1 MPPRI
6 GGDSAFSVIR
16 CTIMT
21 QKQTYLT
28 QEGLEQLQEE
38 LALLRN
44 VRRPEVA
51 VRIHKASETG
61 GTVDNAEYDE
71 AKNEQAFVEG
81 RVLTLEAMIKSA
93 VIIPDHAT
101 PPKSVQLGSK
111 VTVSTGQG
119 KNQVY
124 VIVGKAEADPSQGR
138 ISNESPVGK
147 ALLGLKAGATTE
159 VETPSGTVALKVVKL
174 A

>member
-1 MPPRI
+1 
-6 GGDSAFSVIR
+6 
-16 CTIMT
+16 MT
-21 QKQTYLT
+21 QQETYLT
-28 QEGLEQLQEE
+28 QEGLSKLETELEQL
-38 LALLRN
+38 RT

-51 VRIHKASETG
+51 QRIQKSKEIG

-93 VIIPDHAT
+93 VIIPNHAT

-124 VIVGKAEADPSQGR
+124 VIVGKAEADPSQGK

-147 ALLGLKAGATTE
+147 ALLGLKTGATTE
-159 VETPSGTVALKVVKL
+159 VETPSGTVTLKVVKL

>member
-1 MPPRI
+1 MPPRV

-71 AKNEQAFVEG
+71 AKNEQAFTEG
-81 RVLTLEAMIKSA
+81 RIRTLESLLSNA
-93 VIIPDHAT
+93 VVVPTHDKKKKIVDFGA
-101 PPKSVQLGSK
+101 S
-111 VTVSTGQG
+111 VTVVTVDGA
-119 KNQVY
+119 KRLY
-124 VIVGKAEADPSQGR
+124 KLVGSAEAAPLEGK
-138 ISNESPVGK
+138 ISNESPVGR
-147 ALLGLKAGATTE
+147 ALLGHKVGDKVTVDA
-159 VETPSGTVALKVVKL
+159 PSGVMKL
-174 A
+174 TIKKIS